1 MTPQLR
7 GSRIPRILFTTGDIM
22 NASRI
27 DSLAADYADE
37 NGFVS
42 ADKVFQIFS
51 ECIEE
56 DPATAHELAYGW
68 TNKEDLWDDFCEDTE
83 LELANP
89 HRFRVIPMR

>member
-1 MTPQLR
+1 
-7 GSRIPRILFTTGDIM
+7 M

-68 TNKEDLWDDFCEDTE
+68 TNKEDLWDRIGIAQSSQIPSDTDE
-83 LELANP
+83 
-89 HRFRVIPMR
+89 IG

>member
-1 MTPQLR
+1 
-7 GSRIPRILFTTGDIM
+7 M

-42 ADKVFQIFS
+42 ADKVFEIFS

-56 DPATAHELAYGW
+56 DPATA
-68 TNKEDLWDDFCEDTE
+68 EDLWDDFCEDTE
-83 LELANP
+83 LQLVNP
-89 HRFRVIPMR
+89 HRFRVIPVKSN

>member
-1 MTPQLR
+1 
-7 GSRIPRILFTTGDIM
+7 M

-56 DPATAHELAYGW
+56 DPATAHEIAYGW

-83 LELANP
+83 LELVNP
-89 HRFRVIPMR
+89 HRFRVIPVKSN